1 MMILIAGGL
10 AVLAILFL
18 VLSCMVSY
26 KASKD
31 ADAQKEAG
39 SYLKIGIAG
48 FLVLILASGIS
59 LWAIP
64 MYKVWQKGKDGE
76 AALAEAT
83 ANRQILIQEA
93 SAKEEAAKHLAE
105 AEIIRSR
112 GISQANEIVSESLKG
127 NSMYLQYLYIQSL
140 KESQNKVIYV
150 PITSQG
156 LPLLESAR
164 FIDDHY
170 AAANERMQEYLESKE
185 EK

>member
-1 MMILIAGGL
+1 MMMLIAGGL
-10 AVLAILFL
+10 VVLGVLFF
-18 VLSCMVSY
+18 VLSCMISY

-31 ADAQKEAG
+31 ADDQKEAS

-48 FLVLILASGIS
+48 FLIFILAAGVS
-59 LWAIP
+59 LWAVP

-105 AEIIRSR
+105 AEIIRSH
-112 GISQANEIVSESLKG
+112 GIAQANTIVSESLKG

-150 PITSQG
+150 PITNQG
-156 LPLLESAR
+156 LPVLESAR
-164 FIDDHY
+164 FLDDGVTI
-170 AAANERMQEYLESKE
+170 NNSPNSQE

>member
-1 MMILIAGGL
+1 MMVFIAGTFAILGVVFLMLSLIAAYKANKHVDEDVRNEAAGYLKMGLAGCLILLLIAGSTL
-10 AVLAILFL
+10 YV
-18 VLSCMVSY
+18 VPVY
-26 KASKD
+26 R
-31 ADAQKEAG
+31 
-39 SYLKIGIAG
+39 
-48 FLVLILASGIS
+48 
-59 LWAIP
+59 
-64 MYKVWQKGKDGE
+64 VWQKGKDGE

-112 GISQANEIVSESLKG
+112 GIAKANNIVSESLKG

-164 FIDDHY
+164 LLDDGITVNNVPSEH
-170 AAANERMQEYLESKE
+170 NDDK
-185 EK
+185 